1 MSKDEAYYTIG
12 DIEAATGIKRA
23 TVRSRARLYGI
34 ASPRSRGLKGYTYE
48 EVLEIQKSPK
58 RPQALNRKRVEDL
71 MQRLMNDGY
80 KVAKQ

>member
-34 ASPRSRGLKGYTYE
+34 ASPRSRGLKGYIYD
-48 EVLEIQKSPK
+48 EVIEIQKSPK
-58 RPQALNRKRVEDL
+58 RPQACDRKRVKEL